1 VPSDV
6 IATVMVLQALEG
18 LSDRQAVRRLE
29 TDIAWKAA
37 AGLALTDE
45 AFHPTVL
52 VLWRNKLRASEAPQR
67 IFDAVRAVIAG
78 SGVIAGKTRRALDS
92 TVLDDAVA
100 RQDTITMLVT
110 QIRRVRRLIP
120 ELASV
125 WVREHNLEGGR
136 PPCDWEDPTD
146 IERLVSELVD
156 DANELVWAVED
167 LGLALSA
174 EQADAVALLALVAGQ
189 DVEPG
194 DGPGRWRIAQR
205 TAPDRVVSTND
216 PESRHTHK
224 TDHAYRDGFKAHVAT
239 EPETGLVTDCDLTPG
254 NTADGETA
262 PGLIDDEPDG
272 TVVLGD
278 SAYGTGEFRD
288 HLERNAK
295 TAVIKPPP
303 LRPAVPGGFDLDDF
317 EIDTEAATMTCPA
330 GIPVT
335 LTAKGRATFGAHC
348 KGCPLRRALHDGGRR
363 PQGRASSPPP
373 PPRRG
378 SGPGQDRGVRRRL
391 SALSAHGRAN
401 PGLAHPRDEPQAPLP
416 RRRAQP
422 AVVVAPL
429 RGGQPAAPDHPR
441 PEPGEGPWLGH
452 RLKIGEAP
460 HLRAHG
466 PPRRLG
472 HKLGDAA
479 PGVVPAHSSWNAPFP
494 RPCRRRERYWPLLS
508 GLLER
513 VARRLDR
520 GGWRPRV
527 LRYTPLVQGVAGD
540 AAGFAPTGRSARDQ
554 DRLCP
559 EDLDDAAT
567 TATGAASR
575 IP

>member
-1 VPSDV
+1 MQGSSRPDRTLLDAAALCRHLLGEGSVHAFLAEHRSALFPDELFADLFPTNRGRPSVPSDV

-52 VLWRNKLRASEAPQR
+52 VLWRNKLRASDRPQR

-110 QIRRVRRLIP
+110 QIRRVRRLVP

-136 PPCDWEDPTD
+136 PPCDWEDGAD

-167 LGLALSA
+167 LGLKLND

-194 DGPGRWRIAQR
+194 EGPGRWRIAQR
-205 TAPDRVVSTND
+205 TASDRVVSTND

-254 NTADGETA
+254 NTSDAETA
-262 PGLIDDEPDG
+262 PGLVDDEPEG

-278 SAYGTGEFRD
+278 SAYGAGEFRD
-288 HLERNAK
+288 HLERTAK

-317 EIDTEAATMTCPA
+317 DIDAEAATMTCPA
-330 GIPVT
+330 GITVA
-335 LTAKGRATFGAHC
+335 LTAKGRATFGANC
-348 KGCPLRRALHDGGRR
+348 KACPLRSLCTTARGGRKILLHPHHRHLAAARAQAKTGEFEAVYRRWRPMVERTLAWLTRGTNRKLRYRGVERNQLWWSHRCAAVNLQRLITLGLIPGDDGGW
-363 PQGRASSPPP
+363 AI
-373 PPRRG
+373 
-378 SGPGQDRGVRRRL
+378 
-391 SALSAHGRAN
+391 A
-401 PGLAHPRDEPQAPLP
+401 
-416 RRRAQP
+416 
-422 AVVVAPL
+422 
-429 RGGQPAAPDHPR
+429 
-441 PEPGEGPWLGH
+441 
-452 RLKIGEAP
+452 
-460 HLRAHG
+460 
-466 PPRRLG
+466 
-472 HKLGDAA
+472 
-479 PGVVPAHSSWNAPFP
+479 
-494 RPCRRRERYWPLLS
+494 
-508 GLLER
+508 
-513 VARRLDR
+513 
-520 GGWRPRV
+520 
-527 LRYTPLVQGVAGD
+527 
-540 AAGFAPTGRSARDQ
+540 
-554 DRLCP
+554 
-559 EDLDDAAT
+559 
-567 TATGAASR
+567 
-575 IP
+575 